1 MWDVRR
7 VRAKCFLWLVMV
19 HVHVIVSFVL
29 INYKA
34 VDSCCCFFFFAKQI
48 TIKDAHTYGHTLTP
62 MNAHTHTLPL

>member
-34 VDSCCCFFFFAKQI
+34 VDSCCCGQA
-48 TIKDAHTYGHTLTP
+48 
-62 MNAHTHTLPL
+62 